1 MMFGVPNLLNGI
13 VKRTGITLLG
23 NIVSDLWDFLFP
35 GAIWGVFKV
44 GSTDRAIEL
53 SSVVE
58 VDVAGDSRVSDYPIQ
73 TGSFVTYNKVAN
85 PNIITLR
92 ITKDG
97 SETSRL
103 ELLQWLETQKND
115 TSLFDILTPEYRY
128 TGMTLVGYRMS
139 RSARAGAAMITADT
153 LWQEVREKTAL
164 YSTSR
169 IEDAEDQPT
178 TPTARVN
185 PISSTPNSAGGAIS
199 WQ

>member
-1 MMFGVPNLLNGI
+1 MFGVPNLLNGI

-35 GAIWGVFKV
+35 GAIWGIFKV

-58 VDVAGDSRVSDYPIQ
+58 VDIAGDSRVSDYPIQ
-73 TGSFVTYNKVAN
+73 TGSFVSYNKVAN

-92 ITKDG
+92 VTKDG

-103 ELLQWLETQKND
+103 ELLQWLETNKNE
-115 TSLFDILTPEYRY
+115 TTLFDVLTPEFRY
-128 TGMTLVGYRMS
+128 SKMTLVGYRMA
-139 RSARAGAAMITADT
+139 RSARSGAAMITVDT
-153 LWQEVREKTAL
+153 LWQEIREKTAL
-164 YSTSR
+164 YSATR

-185 PISSTPNSAGGAIS
+185 PISSAPNSAGGAIS